1 MTSLMEVGFVVSVRI
16 TTFLDVKD
24 AIGVKSRS
32 PNTTLMVS
40 QNTFFELI
48 YQKQIMLMLRSTL
61 ISKLIQVSHL
71 SVKQFVHKPSK
82 LKC

>member
-1 MTSLMEVGFVVSVRI
+1 MEVGFVVSVRI

-24 AIGVKSRS
+24 AIGAKSRS
-32 PNTTLMVS
+32 LNTTLMVS